1 MLINKD
7 WKITSGEMN
16 VNLYRRSVNK
26 KTGADKWTAEGYF
39 ATLEG
44 AVDFMVDKEV
54 KGTGLTDVQI
64 VIEKINE
71 LKRSIK
77 ELAR

>member
-26 KTGADKWTAEGYF
+26 KTGSDKWTAEGYF

-54 KGTGLTDVQI
+54 KGTGLTDVRI

-77 ELAR
+77 ELVR